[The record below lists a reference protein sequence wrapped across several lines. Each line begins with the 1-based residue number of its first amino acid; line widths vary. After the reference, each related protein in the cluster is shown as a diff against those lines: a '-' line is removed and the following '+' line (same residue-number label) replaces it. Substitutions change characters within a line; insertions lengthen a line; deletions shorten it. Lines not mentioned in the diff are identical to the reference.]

1 MPVKV
6 SKPVVLLLEIHVER
20 FIVLL
25 LQHIRNVTQSDPARA
40 LEIFTGMGM
49 SIQGVQ
55 TCGDYFYSGHTVMV
69 TLVGLFVRTCKAS
82 FSFVFGMM

>member
-6 SKPVVLLLEIHVER
+6 SQHVVLLVAVHVEQ
-20 FIVLL
+20 FLVLL
-25 LQHIRNVTQSDPARA
+25 LQHIRNVTQSDTARA

-69 TLVGLFVRTCKAS
+69 TLVGLFIRTCKAS